1 MKINKK
7 DMVLVGVVLL
17 LAVVSFLFVQ
27 MKGNE
32 NAGSVRVTVDG
43 VEAGIFPLDQDD
55 EISIN
60 NGTNKIKI
68 MDGTVNMIEADCP
81 DHICVDHKP
90 ISKNGESIICLPNK
104 VVVEIQSSE
113 DLEFDVMTE

>member
-1 MKINKK
+1 MKMKKK
-7 DMVLVGVVLL
+7 DLVLIAVVLL
-17 LAVVSFLFVQ
+17 LAVVSFLFLHVQ
-27 MKGNE
+27 GSKD
-32 NAGSVRVTVDG
+32 AGSVRVTVDG
-43 VEAGIFPLDQDD
+43 VEKGIFPLNQDD

-60 NGTNKIKI
+60 NGTNTIVI
-68 MDGTVNMIEADCP
+68 SDGEVDMIDADCP

-113 DLEFDVMTE
+113 NLEFDVMTD